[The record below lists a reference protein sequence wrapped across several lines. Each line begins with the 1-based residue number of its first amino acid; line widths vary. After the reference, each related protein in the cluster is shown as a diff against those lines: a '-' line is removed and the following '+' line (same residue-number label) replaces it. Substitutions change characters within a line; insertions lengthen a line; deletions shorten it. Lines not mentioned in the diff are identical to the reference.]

1 MFGDELK
8 VIRIDRSAVEFY
20 GRLNDL
26 FYQFRAIANN
36 YNQVVHALHRGF
48 SERSARRFL
57 AQLVRHTRELKAVSE
72 QILALIG
79 EFNDRYL
86 GEWSQ
91 K

>member
-1 MFGDELK
+1 MSFTED
-8 VIRIDRSAVEFY
+8 SASTRPA
-20 GRLNDL
+20 GW
-26 FYQFRAIANN
+26 
-36 YNQVVHALHRGF
+36 
-48 SERSARRFL
+48 FL
-57 AQLVRHTRELKAVSE
+57 ARLVRHTRELKAVSE